1 MKLFKILLNVT
12 LIIAAGYTLKAQQPD
27 KINLTLQEAIT
38 IGLKNNYNILIS
50 NKQVEIDKNNNSWGN
65 AGRYPTITFNVTNAN
80 RLDNS
85 ENPATADR
93 IDTRTHTLAPGLN
106 LRWTLF
112 RGFGVNITKDNFE
125 KLQQISNGNAAVAVE
140 NTIQDIVTAYFSLQ
154 IEKEK
159 MAVVEKV
166 MKLSKDRYTQM
177 QMKKELGSA
186 VTFDLLQEKNAF
198 LSDSSNFI
206 LQSIN
211 YRNAERYL
219 SLIMADTS
227 AVIFAPTDELLIQD
241 NQYALADL
249 IDKMLENN
257 KTLKNQ
263 YIYQQLKE
271 NSVKMAKTQRYPT
284 LSLNLGTDYSN
295 AWVKYGDA
303 DLADSY
309 TYDFYGNL
317 TLSYTLF
324 NGGNRTRAIENAL
337 IEQDIFDL
345 QLQQIKHQLTNQ
357 LMVQYEMY
365 NARKQ
370 LYNVAQE
377 NLKSAELNMQIA
389 EERFKAGSINSFNY
403 RDIQL
408 MYINTAFSQLQAVYD
423 LIQAHSEL
431 MRLTGGVIA
440 EY

>member
-219 SLIMADTS
+219 SLVMADTS
-227 AVIFAPTDELLIQD
+227 AVIFSPTDELLIQN

-324 NGGNRTRAIENAL
+324 NGGNRTRAIENAR
-337 IEQDIFDL
+337 IEQDIFDI

-389 EERFKAGSINSFNY
+389 EERFKSGSINSFNY

-408 MYINTAFSQLQAVYD
+408 MYINTAFSKLQAVFD